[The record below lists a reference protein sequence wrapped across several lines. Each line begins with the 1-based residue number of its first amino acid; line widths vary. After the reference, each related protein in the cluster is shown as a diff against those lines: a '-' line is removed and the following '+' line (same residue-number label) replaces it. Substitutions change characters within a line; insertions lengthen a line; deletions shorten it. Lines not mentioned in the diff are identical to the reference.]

1 MNSVFGDKNLVIH
14 YIQQML
20 NETYNSDI
28 HVTGEYYRT
37 FDMNYGF
44 AHYIAKYLER
54 TFPILDET
62 TKQAYENI
70 SQENEPRDIKEPI
83 SILNYFLCN
92 NRGSYLRYNDML
104 SPGIHRGKGL
114 YNSIYNDFMM
124 VHQDPDTYPILN
136 YKPLYNGKY
145 MIMNDLPLFTSYENG
160 VYDVNRKTLFSLRWT
175 EDKDIKEICELDDL
189 ITSYLLGRTITP
201 NSSMEDIYYVQ
212 KLLITDRDLYR
223 EEKGN
228 WNFVRPDGTTLTDT
242 IMDFQRNCPN
252 SYGKTPILVTGYF
265 DIFTEQQA
273 KMNSISGG
281 GISVH
286 GL

>member
-1 MNSVFGDKNLVIH
+1 MNSNFGDKNLVVH

-28 HVTGEYYRT
+28 RVTGEYYKT

-44 AHYIAKYLER
+44 AHYVAKYLER
-54 TFPILDET
+54 TFPILDDA

-70 SQENEPRDIKEPI
+70 STENEPRDIKEPI

-92 NRGSYLRYNDML
+92 NRGRVFKYFDDMPRPGVIIRGSDYYNEV
-104 SPGIHRGKGL
+104 
-114 YNSIYNDFMM
+114 YNKYMM
-124 VHQDPDTYPILN
+124 VHWNNDTLAWYPLSS
-136 YKPLYNGKY
+136 GKY
-145 MIMNDLPLFTSYENG
+145 MIQNDLPLFTKYENG
-160 VYDVNRKTLFSLRWT
+160 IYTVNQKSLFSLKWT
-175 EDKDIKEICELDDL
+175 ENKDIKEICELDDL

-242 IMDFQRNCPN
+242 IMEFQRNCPN
-252 SYGKTPILVTGYF
+252 NYGDTPILVTGYF
-265 DIFTEQQA
+265 DIFTEQRA
-273 KMNSISGG
+273 KMNQISGG